1 MDAYANSYVAAAHT
15 TEPLHALAL
24 VHATANAWKNIPAN
38 ESLSSF
44 AGLIADV
51 IVNALA
57 TVLVHAIAVALAATI
72 ASALANMP
80 ENIPDENSRN
90 QKNATVLKI
99 ENPER
104 LDSNALSE
112 MHSQHF

>member
-1 MDAYANSYVAAAHT
+1 MAAAHT
-15 TEPLHALAL
+15 TALVHVLAL

-57 TVLVHAIAVALAATI
+57 TVLVNAIVVALAATI
-72 ASALANMP
+72 ASALANVP
-80 ENIPDENSRN
+80 ENIPDENNRN
-90 QKNATVLKI
+90 QKNAIVLKI
-99 ENPER
+99 ENPEC
-104 LDSNALSE
+104 LDLNALSE